1 MPDFYCKNCDVHQE
15 FPNLDTALEQFDH
28 AIAIRKG
35 RMCPNNNLED
45 YHWDGMVV
53 ALIKHPE
60 RYPTN
65 PDPKLVPRKDNSTNV
80 RADIIKG
87 DSVIEHPKAG
97 NELDES
103 PKEMKLKS
111 KKPKTETK

>member
-1 MPDFYCKNCDVHQE
+1 MPDFYCKNCDIHQE
-15 FPNLDTALEQFDH
+15 FDNLDQALESFDH

-65 PDPKLVPRKDNSTNV
+65 PAPKLVPRADNT
-80 RADIIKG
+80 IKG
-87 DSVIEHPKAG
+87 DSVIEHPQAG
-97 NELDES
+97 NEPDFS
-103 PKEMKLKS
+103 PKEEKQKP
-111 KKPKTETK
+111 KKPKTRTK

>member
-65 PDPKLVPRKDNSTNV
+65 PAPKLVPRG
-80 RADIIKG
+80 DIIKG
-87 DSVIEHPKAG
+87 DSVIEHPQTG
-97 NELDES
+97 NETDEN
-103 PKEMKLKS
+103 PKDVKL
-111 KKPKTETK
+111 KPKTPKTVNKK